1 VRHAGHAAARGHIRS
16 VLRGNQKHADSKQDL
31 LAAVLQRPLSEMKP
45 DLLMPLANRRR
56 TAVLA
61 SALVL
66 AAAAYTGLVGAH
78 RTLLERDYSSISDP
92 VARMGYCMA
101 SSLFHGEKSTIAE
114 SLARPSDPDLFRRVM
129 PRIMSGQVTTDKVL
143 AGRALFERDER
154 RERSDRILSRVAT
167 HCGLE
172 AVLAGRALFERD
184 ERRERSD
191 RILSRVATHCGLE
204 AEHRAQREEILKLA
218 VAWLQRDLAFL
229 SMHAQSQAR
238 LPDAAE
244 RFASV
249 GSGT

>member
-1 VRHAGHAAARGHIRS
+1 
-16 VLRGNQKHADSKQDL
+16 
-31 LAAVLQRPLSEMKP
+31 MKP
-45 DLLMPLANRRR
+45 DLPMTRASRPR
-56 TAVLA
+56 TTVLA
-61 SALVL
+61 GALVL

-92 VARMGYCMA
+92 AARMGYCMA

-114 SLARPSDPDLFRRVM
+114 SLARPSDPDLFRRIM

-143 AGRALFERDER
+143 AGRALFERDE
-154 RERSDRILSRVAT
+154 L
-167 HCGLE
+167 
-172 AVLAGRALFERD
+172 
-184 ERRERSD
+184 RERSD

-218 VAWLQRDLAFL
+218 VTWLRRDLAFL